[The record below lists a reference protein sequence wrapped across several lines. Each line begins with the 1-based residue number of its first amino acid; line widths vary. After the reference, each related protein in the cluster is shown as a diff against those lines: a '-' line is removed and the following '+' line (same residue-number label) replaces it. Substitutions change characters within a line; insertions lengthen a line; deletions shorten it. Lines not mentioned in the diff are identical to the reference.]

1 MKWLFLGEKSCVSEA
16 SLFSGRRRPERE
28 SLKLQPKS
36 SGKLPLYKGVG
47 VALPAHGV
55 KERGEESRIVA
66 SSRKKGRKK

>member
-1 MKWLFLGEKSCVSEA
+1 MFGKHPCSQGEV
-16 SLFSGRRRPERE
+16 GQRERE
-28 SLKLQPKS
+28 SLKHQPKS

-55 KERGEESRIVA
+55 KERGEESRIVP